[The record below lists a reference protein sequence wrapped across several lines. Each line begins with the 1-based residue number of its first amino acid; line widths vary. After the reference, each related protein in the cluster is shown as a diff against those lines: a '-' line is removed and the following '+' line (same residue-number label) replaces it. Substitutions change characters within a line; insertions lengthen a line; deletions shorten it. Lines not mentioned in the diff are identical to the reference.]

1 MNKNRS
7 RNRKSLGDLI
17 SNIKY
22 AAGGMVDPVEAW
34 YRQKDQYKA
43 VPSPQDVLAK
53 ESENFAQ
60 SVRSLEN
67 DPDIQKH
74 EMAQGAMD
82 MVAALGAEATNQ
94 ISPKAGKWL
103 SAGMQGWKA
112 LTAGDYMG
120 YAQGGQIQNGEAM
133 EGQQAFTPQDFEGMN
148 QGFTM
153 PDESMGSQG
162 MGMEGQQ
169 EMGMDPQQAR
179 QFLMEHVQE
188 IGLDP
193 SQIEQMS
200 DEEVVQLAQQVM
212 QELQQSEGRES
223 PDEMEGGEEIPEGG
237 EEAMQPNMGTP
248 YGSADEMNQLFAQG
262 GQVYEPKIPA
272 VYENDAIEKNR
283 AYFWK
288 HFGNAASPEV
298 RSLAPYFFEYV
309 MENGG
314 FIDEE
319 TGKPRPINPDITL
332 NGNNPLLSLLA
343 QLYMRNYNT
352 PQKKLNPKLVDVM
365 EKALPA
371 KKLVDIVNREFK
383 FRNEAPEV
391 FNGAA
396 NKQSMLKSAEFAAA
410 SAVRDLATS
419 LESLNDGYYNT
430 AAQYL
435 EDRSYDVNK
444 GYDFTLVENPSK
456 DFTPTKPTSGVLVE
470 FLPTMSRV
478 NQITYKKNLET
489 GKYGKRDE
497 TQTMPTGEVVTYAME
512 RDPDYFIN
520 NYDESSFM
528 QYSLGERPEEPKGQK
543 NQKLK
548 GSPKMAAGGNVPV
561 EVEGGEIYETPEG
574 DVGQFH
580 GPSHEEGGIPTE
592 LPQGTSIYSVR
603 NGVGN
608 NTMAD
613 RKKSR
618 ERRYNSALAAV
629 QRNPTD
635 PIARKTLSRILQ
647 VNQQQ
652 DAQDMAIQNTM
663 HQIDELKAQLEQL
676 LLNSKKKVAS
686 DEGGDEKQNGR
697 TFATGGW
704 LYNPID
710 AEEEKKKEETKQAR
724 AEKITPLANNTSWQ
738 ELYNSPSYQNAVKR
752 YKDSFMQKQ
761 QQDMMK
767 DAQRE
772 NRLGS
777 PSSFWDDVKG
787 AFKKVKDTVGNKD
800 YSTLIPT
807 AGEALQQ
814 YARGRGI
821 REKWRNLQ
829 MAQASTPTNRNFY
842 ENYGNRSIAEI
853 DRGKQYIQDTLNQQ
867 LDELRYAK
875 DAQQIR
881 NRDSASGI
889 NQLRAL
895 DALNDLDYSRKV
907 QQAKLQADISMSQLN
922 QAQAN
927 NYNNQDQIR
936 MTGATNADTANR
948 RDTDNY
954 FTQRDK
960 MIDDTTRMI
969 DQVGQ
974 YLNQKV
980 ADYRTN
986 NAINSAAKY
995 GQRINQS
1002 GEMEDGDQAVEGVQ
1016 NLAGSQMASEP
1027 KKSISEAA
1035 QKMLYNIESGN
1046 PDWKNIQGVTPVTMN
1061 MANNMRKTAL
1071 GLATMKSAVAKV
1083 YAKNGWRMG
1092 NLNEEQVAK
1101 TYAYMKDVLGI
1112 I

>member
-1 MNKNRS
+1 M
-7 RNRKSLGDLI
+7 GDLI

-67 DPDIQKH
+67 DPDIQKY

-94 ISPKAGKWL
+94 ISSKAGKWL
-103 SAGMQGWKA
+103 GAGMQAWKA
-112 LTAGDYMG
+112 LTAGDYNG
-120 YAQGGQIQNGEAM
+120 YAQGGQIQNGGAM
-133 EGQQAFTPQDFEGMN
+133 EGRSTLTPQDFEGMN
-148 QGFTM
+148 QGFTI
-153 PDESMGSQG
+153 PEDGGMGND
-162 MGMEGQQ
+162 MGMEQQ
-169 EMGMDPQQAR
+169 QDMGMDPQQAR
-179 QFLMEHVQE
+179 QFLMEHAQE

-223 PDEMEGGEEIPEGG
+223 SDEMEGGEEIPEGG

-272 VYENDAIEKNR
+272 VYGNDAIEKNR

-352 PQKKLNPKLVDVM
+352 PQKELNPKLVDVM

-371 KKLVDIVNREFK
+371 KKLVDTVNREFK

-512 RDPDYFIN
+512 RDPDDFIN

-548 GSPKMAAGGNVPV
+548 GGPKMAAGGNVPV
-561 EVEGGEIYETPEG
+561 EVEGGEMYETPEG

-676 LLNSKKKVAS
+676 LLNPKKKVAS
-686 DEGGDEKQNGR
+686 DEGGDEKQSGE

-710 AEEEKKKEETKQAR
+710 AEEEKKEAKQAR
-724 AEKITPLANNTSWQ
+724 VEKIAPLANVPSNRSWQ
-738 ELYNSPSYQNAVKR
+738 ELHNSPSYQNAVNR

-777 PSSFWDDVKG
+777 PSSLWDDVKG
-787 AFKKVKDTVGNKD
+787 AFKKVKDAMGDKD

-842 ENYGNRSIAEI
+842 EDYGNRGIAEI

-907 QQAKLQADISMSQLN
+907 QQAKLQADTSMSQLN

-927 NYNNQDQIR
+927 NYNQQDQIR
-936 MTGATNADTANR
+936 MTGAMNADTANR

-1002 GEMEDGDQAVEGVQ
+1002 GEMEGGDQAVEGVQ

-1061 MANNMRKTAL
+1061 MANDMRKTAL

-1101 TYAYMKDVLGI
+1101 TYAYLKDVLGI

>member
-1 MNKNRS
+1 M
-7 RNRKSLGDLI
+7 GDLI

-67 DPDIQKH
+67 DPDIQKY

-94 ISPKAGKWL
+94 ISSKAGKWL
-103 SAGMQGWKA
+103 GAGMQAWKA
-112 LTAGDYMG
+112 LTAGDYNG
-120 YAQGGQIQNGEAM
+120 YAQGGQIQNGGAM
-133 EGQQAFTPQDFEGMN
+133 EGRSTLTPQDFEGMN
-148 QGFTM
+148 QGFTI
-153 PDESMGSQG
+153 PEDGGMGND
-162 MGMEGQQ
+162 MGMEQQ
-169 EMGMDPQQAR
+169 QDMGMDPQQAR
-179 QFLMEHVQE
+179 QFLMEHAQE

-223 PDEMEGGEEIPEGG
+223 SDEMEGGEEIPEGG

-272 VYENDAIEKNR
+272 VYGNDAIEKNR

-352 PQKKLNPKLVDVM
+352 PQKELNPKLVDVM

-371 KKLVDIVNREFK
+371 KKLVDTVNREFK

-548 GSPKMAAGGNVPV
+548 GGPKMAAGGNVPV
-561 EVEGGEIYETPEG
+561 EVEGGEMYETPEG

-676 LLNSKKKVAS
+676 LLNPKKKVAS
-686 DEGGDEKQNGR
+686 DEGGDEKQSGE

-710 AEEEKKKEETKQAR
+710 AEEEKKEAKQAR
-724 AEKITPLANNTSWQ
+724 VEKIAPLANVPSNRSWQ
-738 ELYNSPSYQNAVKR
+738 ELHNSPSYQNAVNR

-777 PSSFWDDVKG
+777 PSSLWDDVKG
-787 AFKKVKDTVGNKD
+787 AFKKVKDAMGDKD

-829 MAQASTPTNRNFY
+829 MAQASTPANRNFY
-842 ENYGNRSIAEI
+842 EDYGNRGIAEI

-907 QQAKLQADISMSQLN
+907 QQAKLQADTSMSQLN

-927 NYNNQDQIR
+927 NYNQQDQIR
-936 MTGATNADTANR
+936 MTGAMNADTANR

-1002 GEMEDGDQAVEGVQ
+1002 GEMEGGDQAVEGVQ

-1061 MANNMRKTAL
+1061 MANDMRKTAL

-1101 TYAYMKDVLGI
+1101 TYAYLKDVLGI

>member
-1 MNKNRS
+1 MSRS
-7 RNRKSLGDLI
+7 KDKGRKILKDLI
-17 SNIKY
+17 SRSSY
-22 AAGGMVDPVEAW
+22 AAGGMIDPVEAL
-34 YRQKDQYKA
+34 YRQRDQYKII
-43 VPSPQDVLAK
+43 PSPQETLAK
-53 ESENFAQ
+53 ESSNFAQ
-60 SVRSLEN
+60 SVHTLADDKE
-67 DPDIQKH
+67 IKQM
-74 EMAQGAMD
+74 EAAQGAMD

-94 ISPKAGKWL
+94 ISKKAGKWL
-103 SAGMQGWKA
+103 GAGMQAWKA
-112 LTAGDYMG
+112 LTAGDYTG
-120 YAQGGQIQNGEAM
+120 YAQGGNIQNEGVM
-133 EGQQAFTPQDFEGMN
+133 ENQAALTPQDFEGMN

-153 PDESMGSQG
+153 PEDNGG
-162 MGMEGQQ
+162 MGMDSMEEQQ
-169 EMGMDPQQAR
+169 DMGMDPQQAR
-179 QFLMEHVQE
+179 QFLMEHAQE

-212 QELQQSEGRES
+212 QELQQSDGKES
-223 PDEMEGGEEIPEGG
+223 PEEEGEIPED

-248 YGSADEMNQLFAQG
+248 YTSGEEMSQLFAQG
-262 GQVYEPKIPA
+262 GQVYEPEIPA
-272 VYENDAIEKNR
+272 VYGRDLIKRNR
-283 AYFWK
+283 AYFEK
-288 HFGNAASPEV
+288 HFGHAASPQV
-298 RSLAPYFFEYV
+298 RELAPYFFEYV

-352 PQKKLNPKLVDVM
+352 PQKELNPKLVDVM

-371 KKLVDIVNREFK
+371 KKLVDTVNREFK

-561 EVEGGEIYETPEG
+561 EVEGGEMYETPEG
-574 DVGQFH
+574 DVGQFQ

-608 NTMAD
+608 DTMAD

-676 LLNSKKKVAS
+676 LLNPKKKVAS
-686 DEGGDEKQNGR
+686 DGGEDVKQTGEA
-697 TFATGGW
+697 FATGGW

-710 AEEEKKKEETKQAR
+710 AEEEKKKEEAKQAR
-724 AEKITPLANNTSWQ
+724 VEKITPLTNVPSNKSWQ
-738 ELYNSPSYQNAVKR
+738 ELYNSPSYQDAVNR
-752 YKDSFMQKQ
+752 YNNSFMQKQ
-761 QQDMMK
+761 QKDMMQ
-767 DAQRE
+767 DAQRR
-772 NRLGS
+772 NHGGAA
-777 PSSFWDDVKG
+777 PSSLWDDVKG
-787 AFKKVKDTVGNKD
+787 IADRIKKSAKGKD

-807 AGEALQQ
+807 MGEALQQ

-829 MAQASTPTNRNFY
+829 MAQAATPLNRNFY
-842 ENYGNRSIAEI
+842 EDYGNRGIAEI

-907 QQAKLQADISMSQLN
+907 QQAKLQADNSMAQLN
-922 QAQAN
+922 QVQAN

-936 MTGATNADTANR
+936 MTGAMNADTANR
-948 RDTDNY
+948 KDTDSY

-974 YLNQKV
+974 YLNQKI
-980 ADYRTN
+980 ANYRTS

-995 GQRINQS
+995 GQRVDQS
-1002 GEMEDGDQAVEGVQ
+1002 GVMEGGDRPVGGVEET
-1016 NLAGSQMASEP
+1016 AGSQMASEP
-1027 KKSISEAA
+1027 KK
-1035 QKMLYNIESGN
+1035 NIPEGAREVLNGIASTNTSWDKLGG
-1046 PDWKNIQGVTPVTMN
+1046 ITPVTKN
-1061 MANNMRKTAL
+1061 LSDNMRKTAL
-1071 GLATMKSAVAKV
+1071 GLATMKTAIAKV
-1083 YAKNGWRMG
+1083 YATNGWRMG
-1092 NLNEEQVAK
+1092 SMDEEQVAK
-1101 TYAYMKDVLGI
+1101 TYAYLKDVLKLL
-1112 I
+1112 